1 MIRPCVALL
10 MATPLVAQQPQSDL
24 APTRWG
30 VVYDVPA
37 TREVTVRQDIP
48 FLESGGHSLTLD
60 LYLPPGLRA
69 GERRPAVV
77 FVNAIGDQPGDALK
91 RWGIYATWPRLVA
104 AHGLIGISMDNDPE
118 RVQAGI
124 AGLFRFLT
132 QQGPSLGVDP
142 DRLGIY
148 AASANVNGAAAY
160 LMSDSAAPG
169 IRAAAL
175 YYGQVPPESLRTD
188 LPVQFVVA
196 ASDAPRM
203 GGTLPALWQRVIE
216 TGAPW
221 SLVFGARMP
230 HAFDA
235 FTDTDEARRL
245 LQQTIAF
252 WRSNL
257 EPVPQPPWQPSPAR
271 AIVAALF
278 GNQPDR
284 AVELLGPWVEQH
296 PQDVVAWAQY
306 GRNLAALQRFPEAE
320 TAYLRAFALDST
332 DLGVLGGLAT
342 SRIAAQR
349 WAEAERFLR
358 LAVANGALSSLVYGQ
373 LGYAQLNLNRNAD
386 AARSYERAFELGIPP
401 GRNTRGLA
409 WYNLACAY
417 VRLGRVDEAFT
428 ALGRAVDEGLVER
441 RVYEGDTDLDPLRS
455 DARFG
460 QLIGRLSG

>member
-1 MIRPCVALL
+1 
-10 MATPLVAQQPQSDL
+10 
-24 APTRWG
+24 
-30 VVYDVPA
+30 
-37 TREVTVRQDIP
+37 
-48 FLESGGHSLTLD
+48 
-60 LYLPPGLRA
+60 
-69 GERRPAVV
+69 
-77 FVNAIGDQPGDALK
+77 
-91 RWGIYATWPRLVA
+91 
-104 AHGLIGISMDNDPE
+104 
-118 RVQAGI
+118 
-124 AGLFRFLT
+124 
-132 QQGPSLGVDP
+132 
-142 DRLGIY
+142 
-148 AASANVNGAAAY
+148 
-160 LMSDSAAPG
+160 
-169 IRAAAL
+169 
-175 YYGQVPPESLRTD
+175 
-188 LPVQFVVA
+188 
-196 ASDAPRM
+196 
-203 GGTLPALWQRVIE
+203 
-216 TGAPW
+216 
-221 SLVFGARMP
+221 MP